1 MREYK
6 FRAWNDFFKEMYYFD
21 FNTNI
26 EVRNGSLWIIY
37 KEGSVSVNSP
47 SIKLMQYTG
56 RKDKN
61 GILVFDD
68 DILHKEGCWDVRI
81 EFENGVFWVRDADR
95 TRYVN
100 KILNTPISDFA
111 IEEFEV
117 IGNVWG
123 NPELLKE
130 GSV

>member
-26 EVRNGSLWIIY
+26 EVRNGSLWIIC

-47 SIKLMQYTG
+47 SIKLMQYIE
-56 RKDKN
+56 RKDKHKKEIYE
-61 GILVFDD
+61 G
-68 DILHKEGCWDVRI
+68 DIVLY
-81 EFENGVFWVRDADR
+81 DR
-95 TRYVN
+95 N
-100 KILNTPISDFA
+100 IHEDIDKQK
-111 IEEFEV
+111 FEV
-117 IGNVWG
+117 IWMQDGYCLRELQHKYILDGIWWEMTEKIGNIYD

-130 GSV
+130 GNV